1 MDIIYAFV
9 LTLMVNGA
17 EVNYPISYSN
27 TLEECQSKAVRVSY
41 ILKLIEPQ
49 ITNIQRASCIHI
61 SVLSEPYTNA

>member
-9 LTLMVNGA
+9 LTLFVNGA

-27 TLEECQSKAVRVSY
+27 TLAECQSKAVRVSF

-49 ITNIQRASCIHI
+49 ITNIQKASCVTIN
-61 SVLSEPYTNA
+61 VLSEPNTNA

>member
-9 LTLMVNGA
+9 LTLLVNGA

-27 TLEECQSKAVRVSY
+27 TLEECKSKAVRVTY

-49 ITNIQRASCIHI
+49 ITNIKKASCVTIN
-61 SVLSEPYTNA
+61 VLSEPYTNA

>member
-1 MDIIYAFV
+1 
-9 LTLMVNGA
+9 MVNGA

-49 ITNIQRASCIHI
+49 ITNIQKASCVTIN
-61 SVLSEPYTNA
+61 VLSEPYTNA

>member
-9 LTLMVNGA
+9 LTLFVNGA

-27 TLEECQSKAVRVSY
+27 TLAECQSKAVRVSF

-49 ITNIQRASCIHI
+49 ITNIQKASCIQI
-61 SVLSEPYTNA
+61 NVLSEPYTNA

>member
-1 MDIIYAFV
+1 
-9 LTLMVNGA
+9 MVNGA

-27 TLEECQSKAVRVSY
+27 TLQECQSQAVRVSY

-49 ITNIQRASCIHI
+49 ITNIRKASCVTI

>member
-9 LTLMVNGA
+9 ITLIVNGA

-27 TLEECQSKAVRVSY
+27 TLQECQSKAVRVSY

-49 ITNIQRASCIHI
+49 ITNIQKASCIQI
-61 SVLSEPYTNA
+61 NVLSEPYTNA

>member
-1 MDIIYAFV
+1 
-9 LTLMVNGA
+9 MVNGA

-27 TLEECQSKAVRVSY
+27 TLQECQSKAVRVTY

-49 ITNIQRASCIHI
+49 ITNIRKASCVTI

>member
-27 TLEECQSKAVRVSY
+27 TLQECQSKSVRVSY
-41 ILKLIEPQ
+41 ILKLIEPEL
-49 ITNIQRASCIHI
+49 TNIKKAKCVTIN
-61 SVLSEPYTNA
+61 VLSEPYTNA